1 MNKAIVIGSDAV
13 NALGLVQS
21 LGREGVDVTAI
32 LECEKSELIRHSN
45 YAKEIIPVGNF
56 EEAVEVLLTR
66 FAGEEKIPVFPAGD
80 GVALI
85 LAQNYER
92 LEKHFLIEHST
103 GPYTIEQLMNKE
115 LQIELA
121 IKHKFNVPYSVCIS
135 KPFCVPETMVYPCI
149 VKPLVSCLGDK
160 RDILIAQNTE
170 ELKDILEN
178 RVTFSD
184 SVIIQQFIQRDYEY
198 CMMGCA
204 FKNGHVYIPLTDR
217 PVKFNHKLQDTSYIN
232 YIEPVAGEIAGEI
245 AKIEAF
251 MKEVKYV
258 GLFSVEFMH
267 DKNRNTLYFTEINF
281 RNDGTNSFIVHCGV
295 NLPYLHYQDLL
306 DLPHKIYTPINKTKK
321 YIWEG
326 IHFSNLI
333 NKGISFREW
342 LSDLKGIDGFL
353 YYFKDD
359 KAPFFY
365 QFANKI
371 LRKFHLS

>member
-1 MNKAIVIGSDAV
+1 MNRAIVIGHDAV

-45 YAKEIIPVGNF
+45 YAKEIITVSDF

-80 GVALI
+80 GIALT
-85 LAQNYER
+85 LSQNYER
-92 LEKHFLIEHST
+92 LEKHFLIEHFM
-103 GPYTIEQLMNKE
+103 GAYTMEQLMNKE
-115 LQIELA
+115 LQIGLA
-121 IKHKFNVPYSVCIS
+121 IKHNFNVPYSICVS
-135 KPFCVPETMVYPCI
+135 KPFCVPETIVYPCI

-160 RDILIAQNTE
+160 RDILIAQNAD

-178 RVTFSD
+178 RVTFSE
-184 SVIIQQFIQRDYEY
+184 SLIIQQFIEKDYEY
-198 CMMGCA
+198 DIMGCVY
-204 FKNGHVYIPLTDR
+204 KNGEVYIPLSDR
-217 PVKFNHKLQDTSYIN
+217 MVKFNHFLQDLSTVS
-232 YIEPVAGEIAGEI
+232 YIEPLDANIAVEVE
-245 AKIEAF
+245 KIRTL
-251 MKEVKYV
+251 MNEVGYV

-267 DKNRNTLYFTEINF
+267 NKKDGLIYFTEVNF
-281 RNDGTNSFIVHCGV
+281 RNDGANAFIVHEGV
-295 NLPYLHYQDLL
+295 NLPFLHFQDLL
-306 DLPHKIYTPINKTKK
+306 EQPKKRFTPTTKSKK
-321 YIWEG
+321 YILEG
-326 IHFSNLI
+326 SHFSNLI
-333 NKGISFREW
+333 RKGISFREW
-342 LSDLKGIDGFL
+342 LSDLKGVDGFR